1 MALKTNS
8 RVVLFSSD
16 RALEEG
22 FDRVKQQALYWV
34 FEDGDIGPSYEAAL
48 PGREAFCM
56 RDVSHQCIGAEVL
69 GLQAHNK
76 NMMRRFAAVPC
87 AETDWCSWWE
97 IDRYGRPCPVDFTSN
112 RDFWYNLPANFDVI
126 DAIYRLYRFS
136 GDGDYLNL
144 PEIRHFVATSLEN
157 YVARWDRDGD
167 GIPDRVPSDGRR
179 GLSSYDE
186 SDFAKSRVKVGGD
199 LIAIQARGTLSAAE
213 MYGLRGQKELKRIYE
228 RRGAELVQRTLA
240 LRGPERGFAEGI
252 GFENERI
259 FTGRGHL
266 KTMLYYHILPCE
278 LAREAAKSVW
288 AEFPEM
294 IIERACHVPEILFDY
309 GMKEEALQALRAMVS
324 PSLHRREYPEA
335 SFATVGAFATGLM
348 GVAPN
353 AALNEI
359 ATLSGLPDD
368 MECALLHV
376 PACGAELTVNHR
388 GANETL
394 VRNESGAPFTWKAC
408 FRGAGR
414 IEGRDS
420 ETQPHPYTG
429 EALTFAKIPL
439 WPGEEAV
446 CRFLPA

>member
-240 LRGPERGFAEGI
+240 LRDPERGFAEGI
-252 GFENERI
+252 GFEN
-259 FTGRGHL
+259 
-266 KTMLYYHILPCE
+266 
-278 LAREAAKSVW
+278 
-288 AEFPEM
+288 
-294 IIERACHVPEILFDY
+294 
-309 GMKEEALQALRAMVS
+309 
-324 PSLHRREYPEA
+324 
-335 SFATVGAFATGLM
+335 
-348 GVAPN
+348 
-353 AALNEI
+353 
-359 ATLSGLPDD
+359 
-368 MECALLHV
+368 
-376 PACGAELTVNHR
+376 
-388 GANETL
+388 
-394 VRNESGAPFTWKAC
+394 
-408 FRGAGR
+408 
-414 IEGRDS
+414 
-420 ETQPHPYTG
+420 
-429 EALTFAKIPL
+429 
-439 WPGEEAV
+439 
-446 CRFLPA
+446 